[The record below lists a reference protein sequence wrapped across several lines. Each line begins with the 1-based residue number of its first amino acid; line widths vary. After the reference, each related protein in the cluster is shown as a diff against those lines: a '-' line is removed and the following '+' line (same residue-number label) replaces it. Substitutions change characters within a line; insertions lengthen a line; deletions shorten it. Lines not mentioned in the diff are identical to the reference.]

1 MDDKT
6 MIEPLDKTILQSFI
20 TTHQKDRVVKGW
32 LTVWSGIWKGR
43 DFSLFGGRN
52 FIGSEK
58 KCSICI
64 PDIYFPDFSFN
75 IRIRDDQWTI
85 VDLDS
90 DTGVIVNDESVF
102 RKELNDEDWIKAG
115 DTLFRI
121 KKR

>member
-6 MIEPLDKTILQSFI
+6 IIEPLDKTVLQSFVASR
-20 TTHQKDRVVKGW
+20 QKDQVVKGW

-52 FIGSEK
+52 FVGSEK
-58 KCSICI
+58 KCNICI

-75 IRIRDDQWTI
+75 IRIRDEQWTI

-90 DTGVIVNDESVF
+90 DSGIIVNDEAVF
-102 RKELNDEDWIKAG
+102 RKDLNDEDWIKAG